1 MTKTDVILI
10 RNANQF
16 DFGGAEKYQ
25 ILLAQE
31 LAQNDLRAIIVS
43 GHQQLLNS
51 AKQSNLPTVKSP
63 WLKHQNF
70 AGWRIVLTPLYF
82 LWQIHLYCFYRR
94 LFKVHQPQ
102 IVHIHSRDDFIAGT
116 LAAHHLG
123 IKVFWTDHA
132 DLKHI
137 LQNTQVHFKNPIGKT
152 ILKLTS
158 KIDHLILISK
168 SEKRAISQH
177 IKNTHPFW
185 QKTIIIPNGV
195 NDIISTNK
203 HPTHHQQTQSC
214 FTFATSSRLVKD
226 KGIAEAITAFNF
238 VHKNHA
244 NCQLLIIGDGPDNQ
258 KFKKLAQGNTH
269 IHFLGYLNQPLDTL
283 QSVDCFLM
291 PTYHEGL
298 SLSLIEACM
307 LQLPIITTNV
317 GGNPEIITDQHNGLL
332 IPPRDAEAL
341 EQAMLKIINHPDLAR
356 QLASQA
362 RQTFEQKFNFTKIV
376 HNQILPLY
384 FSEDDTIKS

>member
-10 RNANQF
+10 RNANQV

-31 LAQNDLRAIIVS
+31 LAQNDLHATIVS

-51 AKQSNLPTVKSP
+51 AKQHHLSAIKSP

-70 AGWRIVLTPLYF
+70 AGWRIILTPLYF
-82 LWQIHLYCFYRR
+82 LWQIRLYYFYRR
-94 LFKVHQPQ
+94 LFQTCRPQ

-137 LQNTQVHFKNPIGKT
+137 LHNTQVRFKNPIGKT

-158 KIDHLILISK
+158 KINRLILISQ
-168 SEKRAISQH
+168 SEKSAISQH
-177 IKNTHPFW
+177 VKNTHPFW

-195 NDIISTNK
+195 NDATTITSQSSQCQHD
-203 HPTHHQQTQSC
+203 HP

-226 KGIAEAITAFNF
+226 KGIAEAITAFNS
-238 VHKNHA
+238 VCKNHA

-341 EQAMLKIINHPDLAR
+341 EQAMLKIINQPKLAH

-376 HNQILPLY
+376 HDQIIPLY
-384 FSEDDTIKS
+384 FPEDDTIKS

>member
-31 LAQNDLRAIIVS
+31 LAQNDLHATIVS

-63 WLKHQNF
+63 WLKYQNF

-82 LWQIHLYCFYRR
+82 LWQIRLYCFYRR

-137 LQNTQVHFKNPIGKT
+137 LQNTQVRFKNPIGKT
-152 ILKLTS
+152 ILKLVT
-158 KIDHLILISK
+158 KIQNIIFISHFEQNTVVNLPLRSLYRQTLIDKAMVIY
-168 SEKRAISQH
+168 
-177 IKNTHPFW
+177 
-185 QKTIIIPNGV
+185 NGSF
-195 NDIISTNK
+195 NHKLDSAQ
-203 HPTHHQQTQSC
+203 PTRQE
-214 FTFATSSRLVKD
+214 FRFAFLGRVVRD
-226 KGIAEAITAFNF
+226 KGINEIITAFTSLTSQHTN
-238 VHKNHA
+238 
-244 NCQLLIIGDGPDNQ
+244 
-258 KFKKLAQGNTH
+258 
-269 IHFLGYLNQPLDTL
+269 
-283 QSVDCFLM
+283 
-291 PTYHEGL
+291 L
-298 SLSLIEACM
+298 SL
-307 LQLPIITTNV
+307 
-317 GGNPEIITDQHNGLL
+317 
-332 IPPRDAEAL
+332 
-341 EQAMLKIINHPDLAR
+341 
-356 QLASQA
+356 
-362 RQTFEQKFNFTKIV
+362 
-376 HNQILPLY
+376 
-384 FSEDDTIKS
+384 